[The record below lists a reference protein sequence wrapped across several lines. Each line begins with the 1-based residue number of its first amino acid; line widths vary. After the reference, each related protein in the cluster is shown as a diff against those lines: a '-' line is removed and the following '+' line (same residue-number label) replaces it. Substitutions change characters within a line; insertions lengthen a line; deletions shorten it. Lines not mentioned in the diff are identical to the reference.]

1 MSHND
6 YLAEMGVSTWVSKDT
21 APLEVIVSETPVVV
35 EKAVKPLWTFITPQM
50 TGDGRILFDR
60 ILAALMLTPDDIELL
75 THEQAKNQSVNGQVV
90 VAMGQRMGQD
100 LLGESDPFEEL
111 RGAVHALEV
120 AGQEVPVILTYDPDY
135 LLKKPADK
143 AKVWQDLL
151 LAKSLF

>member
-1 MSHND
+1 MSHNA
-6 YLAEMGVSTWVSKDT
+6 YLAEMGITTWVSKD
-21 APLEVIVSETPVVV
+21 AASVAVAVSETPVVA
-35 EKAVKPLWTFITPQM
+35 EKALQPVWTFIAPQM
-50 TGDGRILFDR
+50 AGDARVLFDR
-60 ILAALMLTPDDIELL
+60 ILAALMLTPGDIELL
-75 THEQAKNQSVNGQVV
+75 TPQQAKDQPVGGQVV
-90 VAMGQRMGQD
+90 VAMGQRMGQE

-120 AGQEVPVILTYDPDY
+120 AGQEVPVILTYDPEH

>member
-75 THEQAKNQSVNGQVV
+75 TYEQAKNQSVNGQVV

>member
-75 THEQAKNQSVNGQVV
+75 TYEQAKNQSVNGQVV

-100 LLGESDPFEEL
+100 LLGESDSFEEL